1 MLIARKC
8 KPHDIRELIIPAVKE
23 VIQTVMGKFRQQ
35 IICSNLL
42 SNSYVQRRIDEMA
55 SNVLTTLCEKLRTKT
70 FSLEIDESTL
80 PDNQALLPSYVR
92 SIDNEKICQ
101 YYSVQI
107 LKPTQKVLQFT
118 ML

>member
-1 MLIARKC
+1 M
-8 KPHDIRELIIPAVKE
+8 
-23 VIQTVMGKFRQQ
+23 
-35 IICSNLL
+35 N
-42 SNSYVQRRIDEMA
+42 EMA

-107 LKPTQKVLQFT
+107 KKLSQKVLQFT
-118 ML
+118 ICFSENNILLINTVLCATDGAH